1 MAFDTILV
9 GKFYFQGQFR
19 ELEVGIRNGR
29 IEKIGKD
36 LKGGIR
42 KELEG
47 AIFPAGTD
55 THVHFRDPGETQK
68 EDFSTGTI
76 SAAFGGTTTI
86 FDMPN
91 NKTPV
96 LDYVAFDNKLHAVQS
111 KAYVDFG
118 LYSMFTGKNSQI
130 IDKRSSSIKIFLG
143 GSTNSL
149 PVDDFPD
156 KELKGL
162 RELDKPVV
170 FHGEDAACLERH
182 KKEYVQSLA
191 EHELSRPELC
201 ETEAAKTILNL
212 GIGRSLMGHI
222 STPDSLEI
230 LQGKVKG
237 EVTPHNLLLN
247 VDSESGTWGKV
258 NPPLRSRETQEKNL
272 QAYLNGKF
280 DLLSSDHAPHTEH
293 DKEEFPQAASGI
305 IGVETR
311 IPLLLALVQ
320 KKVLSFEVF
329 YNTAIKNP
337 AEYMGISKGKLEV
350 GYFADFFSFKPSN
363 IKKLNQERLHSKTPV
378 SPFNEFP
385 VVFPDDVTLRGEF
398 LIESGELVEDRIGR
412 HVDDLK

>member
-96 LDYVAFDNKLHAVQS
+96 LDYVAFDNKLHAVQR

-162 RELDKPVV
+162 RELGKPVV
-170 FHGEDAACLERH
+170 FHGGRC
-182 KKEYVQSLA
+182 SLPCMA
-191 EHELSRPELC
+191 
-201 ETEAAKTILNL
+201 
-212 GIGRSLMGHI
+212 
-222 STPDSLEI
+222 
-230 LQGKVKG
+230 
-237 EVTPHNLLLN
+237 
-247 VDSESGTWGKV
+247 
-258 NPPLRSRETQEKNL
+258 
-272 QAYLNGKF
+272 
-280 DLLSSDHAPHTEH
+280 
-293 DKEEFPQAASGI
+293 
-305 IGVETR
+305 
-311 IPLLLALVQ
+311 
-320 KKVLSFEVF
+320 
-329 YNTAIKNP
+329 
-337 AEYMGISKGKLEV
+337 
-350 GYFADFFSFKPSN
+350 
-363 IKKLNQERLHSKTPV
+363 
-378 SPFNEFP
+378 
-385 VVFPDDVTLRGEF
+385 
-398 LIESGELVEDRIGR
+398 
-412 HVDDLK
+412 

>member
-1 MAFDTILV
+1 
-9 GKFYFQGQFR
+9 
-19 ELEVGIRNGR
+19 
-29 IEKIGKD
+29 
-36 LKGGIR
+36 
-42 KELEG
+42 
-47 AIFPAGTD
+47 
-55 THVHFRDPGETQK
+55 
-68 EDFSTGTI
+68 
-76 SAAFGGTTTI
+76 
-86 FDMPN
+86 
-91 NKTPV
+91 
-96 LDYVAFDNKLHAVQS
+96 
-111 KAYVDFG
+111 
-118 LYSMFTGKNSQI
+118 
-130 IDKRSSSIKIFLG
+130 
-143 GSTNSL
+143 
-149 PVDDFPD
+149 
-156 KELKGL
+156 
-162 RELDKPVV
+162 
-170 FHGEDAACLERH
+170 
-182 KKEYVQSLA
+182 
-191 EHELSRPELC
+191 
-201 ETEAAKTILNL
+201 
-212 GIGRSLMGHI
+212 MGHI